1 MTSIKVSLCFAI
13 LGLLINNSLSLPQDV
28 HFGDSKSSD
37 TVKKDPTGVKTR
49 LGLVASVLGKH
60 FLICTDKYENMI
72 KQKCY
77 IEFKLNLQ
85 ILLGNHPTGD
95 DLTTNS
101 DFQESPKDRQSQNQF
116 SGSSSS
122 QNQNQDR
129 HCCCVH
135 VSSQCPNRNSQLIEG
150 NNGGSFGGQP
160 RNKEFDD
167 GIAVRIVNDVSII

>member
-1 MTSIKVSLCFAI
+1 MQLIRNVTLNTSNTC
-13 LGLLINNSLSLPQDV
+13 
-28 HFGDSKSSD
+28 
-37 TVKKDPTGVKTR
+37 
-49 LGLVASVLGKH
+49 
-60 FLICTDKYENMI
+60 KY
-72 KQKCY
+72 
-77 IEFKLNLQ
+77 F
-85 ILLGNHPTGD
+85 LGNHPTGD

-167 GIAVRIVNDVSII
+167 GIAVRIVNDVSLVGNLI